1 MKRQTLFALALF
13 SGFIF
18 LHCDKENPPAEAA
31 PFITF
36 RCPDDVTVHTTG
48 SVGYVKYTAPDNLYT
63 NCHSGGLSVALVS
76 GIPSDDYFPVGTTVV
91 VQKVSDA
98 CGNSATC
105 SFNVTVVK
113 DPVDGGGNGGTL
125 DCSNAYNSDVEFV
138 PYQLIGQQLIF
149 HDETGLVKDTLT
161 VESFLSTPVSYYQM
175 GPKCARKIE
184 INIATNWKNAAGAP
198 VKLKCYLVDY
208 FGYPERNISVEPGV
222 FGANT
227 LFYDSFFNSGNGRV
241 ELLTTYDF
249 AGVNYD
255 DVLLARCGEPG
266 DSGYDPAKCDCP
278 FVKQLIFSRNAGL
291 VAYETSEGKWML
303 E

>member
-1 MKRQTLFALALF
+1 LRQAANARFFKTLPGIFKKNIFCRFKASRCFIVGNWFGRVYFCQNSFTMKRQTLFALALF

-63 NCHSGGLSVALVS
+63 NCHSGGLSVSLVS

-161 VESFLSTPVSYYQM
+161 VESFKHPGFLLPD
-175 GPKCARKIE
+175 
-184 INIATNWKNAAGAP
+184 GAQ
-198 VKLKCYLVDY
+198 VR
-208 FGYPERNISVEPGV
+208 PEN
-222 FGANT
+222 
-227 LFYDSFFNSGNGRV
+227 
-241 ELLTTYDF
+241 
-249 AGVNYD
+249 
-255 DVLLARCGEPG
+255 
-266 DSGYDPAKCDCP
+266 
-278 FVKQLIFSRNAGL
+278 
-291 VAYETSEGKWML
+291 
-303 E
+303 